1 MDEEIK
7 KHSRRQIK
15 DIVERIAILETK
27 IDGMEKTTSDKID
40 SLKEDRTGKIYLK
53 IITLALSG
61 IYLWLGV
68 ITQYIL
74 SSQRQTPF
82 TP

>member
-1 MDEEIK
+1 MEESIIK
-7 KHSRRQIK
+7 PPRLKNK
-15 DIVERIAILETK
+15 DIIERIAILETK
-27 IDGMEKTTSDKID
+27 IIGMEQMTSEKID

-68 ITQYIL
+68 ITQNIL
-74 SSQRQTPF
+74 SRPK
-82 TP
+82 